1 MTIISPASKLQSK
14 ISMKMKIIFPITLDI
29 CTIPRASKS
38 PYPKKTLAVK
48 NENLLSLFPLT
59 FSLQFLYDTI
69 FGVWKSYLMAL
80 GNSHS
85 LKNSVIY
92 CYKIYIFKTRRR

>member
-48 NENLLSLFPLT
+48 NKNLMSLFPLT
-59 FSLQFLYDTI
+59 FSLQFLYDTTGT
-69 FGVWKSYLMAL
+69 FSKDFFSQGAVYWVFL
-80 GNSHS
+80 GLFH
-85 LKNSVIY
+85 Y
-92 CYKIYIFKTRRR
+92 FFY

>member
-29 CTIPRASKS
+29 CTIPRAAKS

-85 LKNSVIY
+85 FKNSVIY

>member
-48 NENLLSLFPLT
+48 NENCPCFLQPLAYNFYMIQSLGCGKA
-59 FSLQFLYDTI
+59 I
-69 FGVWKSYLMAL
+69 
-80 GNSHS
+80 
-85 LKNSVIY
+85 
-92 CYKIYIFKTRRR
+92 

>member
-85 LKNSVIY
+85 FKNSVIY